1 MTTFSESHSGREVD
15 AFPITL
21 LGNGFSRCASRTAD
35 TACRCSNVARASVG
49 STVHVTEPTDLPQ
62 PEVRREGRLR
72 VGRRAV
78 RGAVDNSDKRFRE
91 RGELEVVR
99 LRMPQQLVRRLV
111 GVTSIEDSH
120 YLQRAGTDSSG
131 SVVPQSDWRR
141 TVDIRRR
148 DEIVVHGTSFVVV
161 ARPSLRQHIS
171 APLRL

>member
-35 TACRCSNVARASVG
+35 TACRCSDVARASVG
-49 STVHVTEPTDLPQ
+49 STVHVTESTDLPQ
-62 PEVRREGRLR
+62 PEVCREGRLR

-120 YLQRAGTDSSG
+120 YLQRASTDSSG
-131 SVVPQSDWRR
+131 SVVPQSD
-141 TVDIRRR
+141 
-148 DEIVVHGTSFVVV
+148 
-161 ARPSLRQHIS
+161 
-171 APLRL
+171 